1 MENIYINKHYEK
13 AFLVEHCKEI
23 KTVIIP
29 RDTSSYDIDGLL
41 LEICTDIEN
50 FIIEDRSFMFK
61 DGVLYCSNSSNN
73 TRDILY
79 VTKAV
84 DVLHLDSRIEH
95 VRNIRNIKT
104 IEVSGGNR
112 YFTVSDSLLMNYAKT
127 EVYYAFADADI
138 IVIPEG
144 VDKIHQKAFLDCSKI
159 QRIEFPSSYQ
169 FREFY
174 KTPFEPVLLFN
185 ENADYPEL
193 VFNGDNAI
201 IENGIVINDPY
212 ESYNKAVLY
221 MSKSDVC
228 IIPDLLT
235 NTYNFDIIFRN
246 VKEYQVSSG
255 NHGMKSV
262 NGVILDQSGE
272 RLLAYPCGRDYFEI
286 PESVKIIDKNAVMHN
301 FNLTEITVPES
312 VEKIDDGAFAYDY
325 NLEKIIFMNPDV
337 EITPGAFLDCKLETI
352 DGVTYAGNKAVY
364 VSQYTTKDIRL
375 REGTTETWDGRNP
388 EEAGRI
394 SVGPEKTKKIETLY
408 IPSTLKTIIGWLNSP
423 YKEITV
429 DDDNPFF
436 KSLEGVLFSKDMKK
450 LIRYPERKDGE
461 TYEVPE
467 GVEII
472 ADCAF
477 HNCLFL
483 KHVIMPKGIK
493 LIGKHAFSYTE
504 LFSLELG
511 ELPVEIKELAITPVR
526 YHKYGGKTV
535 DFTTTIFLRYGER
548 KIPLVVGNNWEVNND
563 EIMLSEFL
571 KTDDDIRQE
580 ELFND
585 MKNTGH
591 KIFMALYL
599 YMKNGNER
607 CKKYI
612 SRVKKK
618 IIEEPLYCDLLQD
631 IKDDKDW
638 AFLFT
643 NKKDTSSKTK

>member
-13 AFLVEHCKEI
+13 DFLVEHCKEI

-104 IEVSGGNR
+104 IEVSGGNP
-112 YFTVSDSLLMNYAKT
+112 YFTVSDTLLMNYAKT
-127 EVYYAFADADI
+127 EVYYAFSDAVN

-144 VDKIHQKAFLDCSKI
+144 VDKIHQRAFLDCIRLQK
-159 QRIEFPSSYQ
+159 IEFPTSYE
-169 FREFY
+169 FRDFY
-174 KTPFEPVLLFN
+174 KPPFEPVLLFN
-185 ENADYPEL
+185 ENVDYPEL

-201 IENGIVINDPY
+201 IENDIVINDPY

-228 IIPDLLT
+228 IIPDLLS

-408 IPSTLKTIIGWLNSP
+408 IPSTLKTIIGWLNTP
-423 YKEITV
+423 YKEIIV
-429 DDDNPFF
+429 DDNNQHF
-436 KSLEGVLFSKDMKK
+436 KSLDGVLFSKDMKK
-450 LIRYPERKDGE
+450 LIRYPEMKNGE
-461 TYEVPE
+461 IYKVPE

-472 ADCAF
+472 AECAF
-477 HNCLFL
+477 HNCSFL
-483 KHVIMPKGIK
+483 NHVIMPKGTRS
-493 LIGKHAFSYTE
+493 IGAHAFSYTK
-504 LFSLELG
+504 LLSLELR
-511 ELPVEIKELAITPVR
+511 ELPVEIKKLAITPAR
-526 YHKYGGKTV
+526 YHKYGGKSV
-535 DFTTTIFLRYGER
+535 DFTTTILLRNGER

-585 MKNTGH
+585 MKNMGH

-618 IIEEPLYCDLLQD
+618 IIEEPLYYDLLQD